1 MSNPHSPFPAG
12 PVPRRASARAA
23 NFADCFFEKALLGF
37 IAQHDWLFAGFGGV
51 AVFSE
56 AIGICAIAK
65 HVLIAIAKSDALQRQ
80 MIFFFLSI
88 FRLCQIRSCEII
100 VERQPVQRK
109 GLHNYKL

>member
-56 AIGICAIAK
+56 AMGICARPTHA
-65 HVLIAIAKSDALQRQ
+65 LIAIAKIATAHRRIVFSQF
-80 MIFFFLSI
+80 IF
-88 FRLCQIRSCEII
+88 
-100 VERQPVQRK
+100 V
-109 GLHNYKL
+109 